1 MMQAHTSETLRDAF
15 RYLYPDELPLLKSLP
30 VMIDRSPCVVVNIGA
45 GAGTSG
51 LAFLETREDLILHTI
66 DITAGDSPFGCLFA
80 ERQVCE
86 AAGFASAYGVRWFQ
100 HHADSKALARDW
112 QHGLVD
118 LVFVDGA
125 HEEED
130 CAGDILGWMPHIRSG
145 GLLAVHDYKKGD
157 VPVNPNGPHPLVW
170 GGVDLAV
177 DRLLVGKYDI
187 IAHVDS
193 LIVFKVSK

>member
-1 MMQAHTSETLRDAF
+1 MQAHTSETLRDAF

-30 VMIDRSPCVVVNIGA
+30 ILIDRSPCVVVNIGA
-45 GAGTSG
+45 GSGTSG
-51 LAFLETREDLILHTI
+51 LAFLESRQDLILHTI
-66 DITAGDSPFGCLFA
+66 DITKDDSPFGCLYA

-86 AAGFASAYGVRWFQ
+86 AAGYALGERWFQ
-100 HHADSKALARDW
+100 HHGDSKVVARDW
-112 QHGLVD
+112 QNGLVD

-130 CAGDILGWMPHIRSG
+130 CAGDILGWLPHIRSG
-145 GLLAVHDYKKGD
+145 GLMAVHDYKKGD
-157 VPVNPNGPHPLVW
+157 LAPNPNGPHPLVW

-193 LIVFKVSK
+193 LIVFKVGK